1 MKRESALSTYDFH
14 GLFPDEATAVAWY
27 EAVRWT
33 EGRHCPHCDS
43 TNTATCAK
51 PQPYRCRDCRKHFS
65 VKTGTVMQSSKLPV
79 KKWLYAMYLM
89 SVSKKGLSS
98 CQLARELGIA
108 QEAAWRLGHK
118 IREAWNQDAVF
129 PMQGTVEVEVDETFV
144 AGKGKNKHA
153 DKRHHAG
160 RGGVGKAPV
169 MGIRSRAS
177 EVRIFPVARMD
188 APTLHGHI
196 RKHAE
201 PGTQVYTDGYASYRG
216 MRKYRQESVAHDA
229 DEYVRGQVHI
239 NGIESFWSLLKRGH
253 ILIQEVKYG
262 GTGNPTH
269 SRTF

>member
-1 MKRESALSTYDFH
+1 MKRELTLRTYDFH

-33 EGRHCPHCDS
+33 EGRHCPHCDNM
-43 TNTATCAK
+43 NTATCAK

-129 PMQGTVEVEVDETFV
+129 PM
-144 AGKGKNKHA
+144 
-153 DKRHHAG
+153 
-160 RGGVGKAPV
+160 
-169 MGIRSRAS
+169 
-177 EVRIFPVARMD
+177 
-188 APTLHGHI
+188 
-196 RKHAE
+196 
-201 PGTQVYTDGYASYRG
+201 
-216 MRKYRQESVAHDA
+216 
-229 DEYVRGQVHI
+229 
-239 NGIESFWSLLKRGH
+239 
-253 ILIQEVKYG
+253 
-262 GTGNPTH
+262 
-269 SRTF
+269 